1 MSLNKKAFTLIEL
14 LVVILLI
21 GITSLVA
28 VPNVREFI
36 INREYKNDVYKIAT
50 IANSLRND
58 LETKKADITSN
69 LPYELAFFNFSYA
82 GEDMT
87 NGVQINIGKA
97 DSSRLQN
104 FKNVICDINQ
114 RNNLNFWNQTIS
126 YNFNTDRNIQ
136 SNVNETFK
144 NLRLGLNSGPGWACY
159 SIDMSQIFTR
169 IWFDRYNGGPI
180 GICHVSKVAAGARCA
195 PSSDNNPYYG
205 ISITKFG
212 RAAIHKYDYA
222 TSTWKEEQN

>member
-1 MSLNKKAFTLIEL
+1 LNKKAFTLIEL
-14 LVVILLI
+14 LVVIVLI

-82 GEDMT
+82 GDDMT

-144 NLRLGLNSGPGWACY
+144 NLRLGFNSGPGWACY
-159 SIDMSQIFTR
+159 SIDMSQNFNR

-180 GICHVSKVAAGARCA
+180 GICHVSKVAVGARCT
-195 PSSDNNPYYG
+195 PSIDNNNPYYG